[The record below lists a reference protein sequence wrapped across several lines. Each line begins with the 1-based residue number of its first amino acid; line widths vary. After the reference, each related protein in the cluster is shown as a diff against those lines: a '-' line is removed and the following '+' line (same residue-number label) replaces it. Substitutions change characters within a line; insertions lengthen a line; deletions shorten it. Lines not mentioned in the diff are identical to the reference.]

1 MNEERKIAREQ
12 GIESP
17 VQETIE
23 DTHRNYNNN
32 LRLLMSSVGPKD
44 RLFIGSHNNESVD
57 IAKKL
62 IKERALSNKQVN
74 FGQLK
79 GFSDQITGTLANEGF
94 AVAKYLPYGPTD
106 TVMPY
111 LVRRGQESKQVLRE
125 QKFQNEFLMAE
136 IKRRMLLGNY
146 EYGQK

>member
-1 MNEERKIAREQ
+1 MEHQVPLEIECATRLGYNIGVKLIRGAYMNEERKIAREQ

-62 IKERALSNKQVN
+62 IKERALSNK
-74 FGQLK
+74 
-79 GFSDQITGTLANEGF
+79 
-94 AVAKYLPYGPTD
+94 
-106 TVMPY
+106 
-111 LVRRGQESKQVLRE
+111 
-125 QKFQNEFLMAE
+125 
-136 IKRRMLLGNY
+136 
-146 EYGQK
+146 